1 MDADVDNYMQVRVTL
16 SQEEMKTIEAGG
28 RVSCV
33 AYEAWRER
41 MVTPFEAYK
50 SVGDRL
56 KVDAITRKNGGIKKY
71 EIGLCDNAIKNV
83 MEGRFSGGGPCWPE
97 NTKTRAYLR
106 YIMISLDSVF

>member
-1 MDADVDNYMQVRVTL
+1 MDVNVDNYMQVRVTL
-16 SQEEMKTIEAGG
+16 SQEEMKRIEAGE

-33 AYEAWRER
+33 ASETWRNK

-50 SVGDRL
+50 SGGDRL
-56 KVDAITRKNGGIKKY
+56 KVDAITRKDGSIKKY
-71 EIGLCDNAIKNV
+71 EIGFCDTAIKNV

-106 YIMISLDSVF
+106 YVMISLDSVF

>member
-16 SQEEMKTIEAGG
+16 TLEEMKKIEAGG

-33 AYEAWRER
+33 AYEQWRKK

-50 SVGDRL
+50 SGGDRV
-56 KVDAITRKNGGIKKY
+56 KVDAITGRGGGIRKY
-71 EIGLCDNAIKNV
+71 EIGFCDEAIKTV

-97 NTKTRAYLR
+97 NTKNRAYLR
-106 YIMISLDSVF
+106 YIMISLDSVH